1 VEDRVKI
8 GLLADTHDR
17 MPAIAALLERF
28 QDAGVTMVLH
38 AGDFCAP
45 FALRPFREA
54 NLPLSGVFG
63 RNDGDREGLLA
74 AAAALPAGGELFE
87 SPHSFSVGGRTVL
100 VVHDVSDV
108 LPRSLDEH
116 AIVVHGCSH
125 QAETRTRGDT
135 LLVNP
140 GEACGWLTGTPT
152 AAILDLDTR
161 EVERVSLTDWSAHS

>member
-1 VEDRVKI
+1 MKI

-17 MPAIAALLERF
+17 LPVISALLERF
-28 QDAGVTMVLH
+28 QSAGVTMVVH

-54 NLPLSGVFG
+54 NLPLTGVFG

-74 AAAALPAGGELFE
+74 AAASLPAGGELFE
-87 SPHSFSVGGRTVL
+87 SPHSLTLGEQSIL

-108 LPRSLDEH
+108 LPRSLDQH
-116 AIVVHGCSH
+116 TIVVHGCSH
-125 QAETRTRGDT
+125 QAEARTRGGT

-140 GEACGWLTGTPT
+140 GEACGWLAGTPT
-152 AAILDLDTR
+152 ASILDLDTR
-161 EVERVSLTDWSAHS
+161 AIERIMLTDWSARS

>member
-1 VEDRVKI
+1 MKI

-17 MPAIAALLERF
+17 LPAVAELLRRF
-28 QDAGVTMVLH
+28 QEAGVTMVLH

-45 FALRPFREA
+45 FALRPFRDVRI
-54 NLPLSGVFG
+54 PLVGVFG
-63 RNDGDREGLLA
+63 RNDGDREGLIA

-87 SPHSFSVGGRTVL
+87 SPHSFTVDGQTIL

-108 LPRSLDEH
+108 LPRSLDQH
-116 AIVVHGCSH
+116 SIVIHGCSH
-125 QAETRTRGDT
+125 QAETRTRGET

-161 EVERVSLTDWSAHS
+161 EVERVTLTDWPEES

>member
-1 VEDRVKI
+1 MRV

-17 MPAIAALLERF
+17 LPAVAELLKRFMER
-28 QDAGVTMVLH
+28 DVSLVIH

-45 FALRPFREA
+45 FALAPFREA
-54 NLPLSGVFG
+54 RLPVLGVFG

-74 AAAALPAGGELFE
+74 AAAALPVAGELFE
-87 SPHSFSVGGRTVL
+87 SPHSFTVGGRTIL

-125 QAETRTRGDT
+125 QAETRTRGET

-161 EVERVSLTDWSAHS
+161 EVERISLTDWSVHS

>member
-17 MPAIAALLERF
+17 LPAIAELLRRF
-28 QDAGVTMVLH
+28 QAAGVTMVMH

-45 FALRPFREA
+45 FALRPFRDA
-54 NLPLSGVFG
+54 NVPLSGVFG

-87 SPHSFSVGGRTVL
+87 SPHSFTMGGQTIL

-108 LPRSLDEH
+108 LPRSLDAH
-116 AIVVHGCSH
+116 AIVIHGCSH
-125 QAETRTRGDT
+125 QPETRTRGET

-161 EVERVSLTDWSAHS
+161 EVERVSLTDWPAHS